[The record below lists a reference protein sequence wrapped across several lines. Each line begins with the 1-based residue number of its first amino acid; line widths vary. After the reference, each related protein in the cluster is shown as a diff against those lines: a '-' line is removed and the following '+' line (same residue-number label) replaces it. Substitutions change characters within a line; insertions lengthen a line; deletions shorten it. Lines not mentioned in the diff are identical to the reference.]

1 MAALVNS
8 RARRS
13 SFLDLF
19 AVELAPREG
28 RVLAV
33 VHIAAASAIT
43 VAIAMLFRIPEPTYM
58 AYIVFLISKD
68 EKAATV
74 TTGLGGQIAVTL
86 AIVLSL
92 GLMLIDLSEPALR
105 LPAMAAATFVA
116 MYTARTFVL
125 GPITYLAGFVLVM
138 LQSVVDDVPNPEAL
152 TRLSLWLWIVL
163 LVPVVVTVL
172 LNLLFGQS
180 AQLLTERT
188 LKKVLSEMEA
198 SLLWGNVPERLG
210 YWREITVTLLGK
222 HLSGNPPAAF
232 HPRITVPAVN
242 RLVDVL
248 VILEALPV
256 NITAAQ
262 RSALAKWVT
271 ACRRAVEGDPAG
283 LGDDPV
289 LSHGPIPEVIG
300 TMPPSI
306 LALHEALRAFHGE
319 IVAPGRTSA
328 SGESHAQR
336 HPFAADAFTN
346 PTHWQ
351 FALKTTLAV
360 MVVYTIYTLLDWPGM
375 RTSIVTCFFV
385 ALGSLGETVHKLTLR
400 VSGALI
406 GGLIAGLCIVF
417 VLPHMTDIGQ
427 LSVLIA
433 VVSAG
438 AGWIATSSERLS
450 YAGLQIAFAFFLGIL
465 QDYAPATDL
474 TVLRDRVA
482 GIVLG
487 NVAITVIFSLLWPE
501 SATSQLRATL
511 AEALRAIGSVIKGG
525 GDPTGARIRTAQALV
540 RADHFEALSSF
551 ELSMLP
557 KDSDA
562 TTRAPALAAINR
574 LAGAA
579 LVATAEPLLPLQ
591 DSTSLAAVARWAE
604 SAAESTANSSALPQA
619 PPALAVVAT
628 SSTSLPSDPL
638 AGIAHRA
645 TEELLIEIGNV
656 VTTTL

>member
-1 MAALVNS
+1 
-8 RARRS
+8 
-13 SFLDLF
+13 
-19 AVELAPREG
+19 
-28 RVLAV
+28 
-33 VHIAAASAIT
+33 
-43 VAIAMLFRIPEPTYM
+43 M

-92 GLMLIDLSEPALR
+92 GLMLVDLSEPALR
-105 LPAMAAATFVA
+105 LPAMALATFVA
-116 MYTARTFVL
+116 MYSARIFVL

-138 LQSVVDDVPNPEAL
+138 LQSVVDQVPNPEAL
-152 TRLSLWLWIVL
+152 TRLSLWLWVVL
-163 LVPVVVTVL
+163 FVPVVVTIL

-180 AQLLTERT
+180 AQLLAVRT
-188 LKKVLSEMEA
+188 LKKVLGEMEA
-198 SLLWGNVPERLG
+198 ALLWGNVHERLG
-210 YWREITVTLLGK
+210 HWREITVALLGK
-222 HLSGNPPAAF
+222 PLASNPPAAS
-232 HPRITVPAVN
+232 HPRITVAAVN

-262 RSALAKWVT
+262 RSLLAKWVK
-271 ACRRAVEGDPAG
+271 ACHRAVEGNPDPVDP
-283 LGDDPV
+283 GDDWV
-289 LSHGPIPEVIG
+289 SSHGAIPGVSG

-306 LALHEALRAFHGE
+306 LALNEALQGFRGE
-319 IVAPGRTSA
+319 IVAPGRPQTSGA
-328 SGESHAQR
+328 PRAQR
-336 HPFAADAFTN
+336 RPFAADAFTN

-360 MVVYTIYTLLDWPGM
+360 MVVYAIYTMLDWPGM

-400 VSGALI
+400 ISGALI

-487 NVAITVIFSLLWPE
+487 NVVMTVIFSVLWPE
-501 SATSQLRATL
+501 SATSRLRAAL
-511 AEALRAIGSVIKGG
+511 ADALRAIGAVITG

-540 RADHFEALSSF
+540 TADKFEMLSSF

-557 KDSDA
+557 KDSRA
-562 TTRAPALAAINR
+562 TTPAPELAEINR

-579 LVATAEPLLPLQ
+579 LVATTGTLLPLQ
-591 DSTSLAAVARWAE
+591 DSTSLAAFGRWADA
-604 SAAESTANSSALPQA
+604 AAESTANTNALPQA
-619 PPALAVVAT
+619 PPAVAT
-628 SSTSLPSDPL
+628 TSSAPLPSDPL
-638 AGIAHRA
+638 AGAAQRA
-645 TEELLIEIGNV
+645 TEDLRIEIGNV

>member
-1 MAALVNS
+1 
-8 RARRS
+8 
-13 SFLDLF
+13 
-19 AVELAPREG
+19 
-28 RVLAV
+28 
-33 VHIAAASAIT
+33 
-43 VAIAMLFRIPEPTYM
+43 
-58 AYIVFLISKD
+58 
-68 EKAATV
+68 
-74 TTGLGGQIAVTL
+74 
-86 AIVLSL
+86 
-92 GLMLIDLSEPALR
+92 
-105 LPAMAAATFVA
+105 
-116 MYTARTFVL
+116 
-125 GPITYLAGFVLVM
+125 
-138 LQSVVDDVPNPEAL
+138 
-152 TRLSLWLWIVL
+152 
-163 LVPVVVTVL
+163 
-172 LNLLFGQS
+172 
-180 AQLLTERT
+180 
-188 LKKVLSEMEA
+188 
-198 SLLWGNVPERLG
+198 
-210 YWREITVTLLGK
+210 
-222 HLSGNPPAAF
+222 
-232 HPRITVPAVN
+232 
-242 RLVDVL
+242 VDVL
-248 VILEALPV
+248 VILEALPAD
-256 NITAAQ
+256 ITADQ
-262 RSALAKWVT
+262 RNALAKQVT

-283 LGDDPV
+283 LGDHSV
-289 LSHGPIPEVIG
+289 MGHGPMPEVIG
-300 TMPPSI
+300 TMPPSV
-306 LALHEALRAFHGE
+306 LALHEALQAFHGE
-319 IVAPGRTSA
+319 IVEPGRTSA

-400 VSGALI
+400 ISGALI

-427 LSVLIA
+427 LCVLIA

-487 NVAITVIFSLLWPE
+487 NVAMTLIFSLFWPE
-501 SATSQLRATL
+501 SATSHLRAAL
-511 AEALRAIGSVIKGG
+511 AEALRAIGVVIKGG

-540 RADHFEALSSF
+540 KAEHFEALSSF

-557 KDSDA
+557 KDTDA
-562 TTRAPALAAINR
+562 TTRAPGLAAINR

-579 LVATAEPLLPLQ
+579 LVATAKPLLPLQ
-591 DSTSLAAVARWAE
+591 NSTSLAAVARWAE

-619 PPALAVVAT
+619 PPAPAVVAA
-628 SSTSLPSDPL
+628 SSASLPSDPL
-638 AGIAHRA
+638 AGAAHRA

-656 VTTTL
+656 VTTTH

>member
-74 TTGLGGQIAVTL
+74 TTGVGGQVAVTL

-92 GLMLIDLSEPALR
+92 GLMMIDLSEPALR
-105 LPAMAAATFVA
+105 LPAMAAATFIA

-152 TRLSLWLWIVL
+152 THLALWLWVVL
-163 LVPVVVTVL
+163 FVPVVVTVL

-188 LKKVLSEMEA
+188 LSKVLSEMETA
-198 SLLWGNVPERLG
+198 LLWGNVREHLG
-210 YWREITVTLLGK
+210 HWREITVALLGK
-222 HLSGNPPAAF
+222 PLSGSPPAAS
-232 HPRITVPAVN
+232 HPRITVAAVQ
-242 RLVDVL
+242 RFVDVL
-248 VILEALPV
+248 VILEALPAH
-256 NITAAQ
+256 ITADQ
-262 RSALAKWVT
+262 RNALAKQVT
-271 ACRRAVEGDPAG
+271 ACRRAVEGDPAT
-283 LGDDPV
+283 LGDNSV
-289 LSHGPIPEVIG
+289 MGHGPMPEVIG

-306 LALHEALRAFHGE
+306 LALHEALRAFRGE
-319 IVAPGRTSA
+319 IVQPSTTSA
-328 SGESHAQR
+328 SREPHAQR
-336 HPFAADAFTN
+336 HLFAADAFTN

-351 FALKTTLAV
+351 FALKSTIAV
-360 MVVYTIYTLLDWPGM
+360 MIVYTIYTMLDWPGM

-400 VSGALI
+400 ISGALI
-406 GGLIAGLCIVF
+406 GGLIAALCIVF

-427 LSVLIA
+427 LCMLVA
-433 VVSAG
+433 VVCAG
-438 AGWIATSSERLS
+438 AGWVATSSERLS

-465 QDYAPATDL
+465 QGYAPATDL

-482 GIVLG
+482 GILLG
-487 NVAITVIFSLLWPE
+487 NVAITLVFSLFWPE
-501 SATSQLRATL
+501 SATSSLRAAL
-511 AEALRAIGSVIKGG
+511 AEALRAISAVIKGG

-540 RADHFEALSSF
+540 KAEHFTALSSF

-557 KDSDA
+557 KQSDA
-562 TTRAPALAAINR
+562 TTRAPELAEINR

-579 LVATAEPLLPLQ
+579 LVATGATLLPLQ
-591 DSTSLAAVARWAE
+591 DSTSLGALARWADA
-604 SAAESTANSSALPQA
+604 AAESTASASVLPQA
-619 PPALAVVAT
+619 PPAPAVAAI
-628 SSTSLPSDPL
+628 SSASLPSDPL

-645 TEELLIEIGNV
+645 TEELRIEIGNV
-656 VTTTL
+656 VTTTR

>member
-8 RARRS
+8 RVRRS

-58 AYIVFLISKD
+58 AYIVFLVSKD

-92 GLMLIDLSEPALR
+92 GLMMIDLSEPALR
-105 LPAMAAATFVA
+105 LPAMALATFVA

-152 TRLSLWLWIVL
+152 TRLSLWLWVVL

-188 LKKVLSEMEA
+188 LKKVSSELEA
-198 SLLWGNVPERLG
+198 ALLWGNVRERLG
-210 YWREITVTLLGK
+210 HWREITVALLGK
-222 HLSGNPPAAF
+222 PLSGSPPAAS
-232 HPRITVPAVN
+232 HPRITVAAVR

-262 RSALAKWVT
+262 RSALAKWVA
-271 ACRRAVEGDPAG
+271 ACRRALEGTPDPAG
-283 LGDDPV
+283 LGDDWV
-289 LSHGPIPEVIG
+289 SSHGPTPDVMG

-306 LALHEALRAFHGE
+306 LALREALQAFHGE
-319 IVAPGRTSA
+319 IVAPGRPSA
-328 SGESHAQR
+328 SGEPHAQR
-336 HPFAADAFTN
+336 RPFAPDAFTN
-346 PTHWQ
+346 PAHWQ

-400 VSGALI
+400 IAGALI
-406 GGLIAGLCIVF
+406 GGSIAALCIVF

-427 LSVLIA
+427 LCVLIA

-482 GIVLG
+482 GILLG
-487 NVAITVIFSLLWPE
+487 NVVMTLIFSLFWPE
-501 SATSQLRATL
+501 SATSRLRAAL
-511 AEALRAIGSVIKGG
+511 AEALRAIGGVIKGG

-540 RADHFEALSSF
+540 TADHFEALSSF

-557 KDSDA
+557 KNSRA
-562 TTRAPALAAINR
+562 TTPAPELAEINR

-579 LVATAEPLLPLQ
+579 LVATAGTLLPLQ
-591 DSTSLAAVARWAE
+591 DSTSLGALARWADA
-604 SAAESTANSSALPQA
+604 AAESTANASALPQA
-619 PPALAVVAT
+619 PPALATT
-628 SSTSLPSDPL
+628 SSAPLPSDPL
-638 AGIAHRA
+638 AGVAQRA
-645 TEELLIEIGNV
+645 TEELRVEIGNV

>member
-74 TTGLGGQIAVTL
+74 TTGVGGQVAVTL
-86 AIVLSL
+86 AVVLSL
-92 GLMLIDLSEPALR
+92 GLMMIDLSEPALR
-105 LPAMAAATFVA
+105 LPAMAAATFIA
-116 MYTARTFVL
+116 MYSARTFVL

-138 LQSVVDDVPNPEAL
+138 LQTVVDDVPNPEAL
-152 TRLSLWLWIVL
+152 TRLSLWLWVVL
-163 LVPVVVTVL
+163 FVPVVVTVL

-188 LKKVLSEMEA
+188 LKKVLSEMET
-198 SLLWGNVPERLG
+198 SLLWGNVHEHLG
-210 YWREITVTLLGK
+210 HWREITVALLGK
-222 HLSGNPPAAF
+222 PLSGSPPAAS
-232 HPRITVPAVN
+232 HPRITVSAVQ
-242 RLVDVL
+242 RLVEVL
-248 VILEALPV
+248 VILEALPAH
-256 NITAAQ
+256 ITADQ
-262 RSALAKWVT
+262 RNALAKQVT
-271 ACRRAVEGDPAG
+271 ACRRAVEGDPASF
-283 LGDDPV
+283 GDASVMGHRPM
-289 LSHGPIPEVIG
+289 PEVIG

-306 LALHEALRAFHGE
+306 LALHEALQAFHGE
-319 IVAPGRTSA
+319 IVEPSKTPA
-328 SGESHAQR
+328 SREPHAQR
-336 HPFAADAFTN
+336 RPFAADALTN

-400 VSGALI
+400 ISGALI

-427 LSVLIA
+427 LCVLIA
-433 VVSAG
+433 VVCAG

-482 GIVLG
+482 GILLG
-487 NVAITVIFSLLWPE
+487 NVVMTVIFSLLWPE
-501 SATSQLRATL
+501 SATSRLRAAL
-511 AEALRAIGSVIKGG
+511 AEALRAIGVVIKGG

-540 RADHFEALSSF
+540 TADHFEALSSF

-557 KDSDA
+557 KDSRA
-562 TTRAPALAAINR
+562 TTPAPELAEINR

-579 LVATAEPLLPLQ
+579 LVATGGTLLPLQ
-591 DSTSLAAVARWAE
+591 DSTSLAALARWADA
-604 SAAESTANSSALPQA
+604 AAESTASASVLPQE
-619 PPALAVVAT
+619 PPAFAVT
-628 SSTSLPSDPL
+628 STASLPSDPL
-638 AGIAHRA
+638 AGVAQRA
-645 TEELLIEIGNV
+645 TEELRIEIGNV